1 MLAVTPDEQMSD
13 PKLEAR
19 ARQISHGLRCLV
31 CQNQSIDDSDAP
43 LARDLRLLVRERI
56 KSGDS
61 DGQVIDFIVA
71 RYGDFV
77 LLKPPLTWHT
87 ALLWATPFLLL
98 DGGDIRDLAQHDAEP
113 CRCRRRASSGC
124 SFRRRARQA
133 RGCAQRA
140 ALALRGFAA
149 RELVR
154 AEAAGFDPG
163 AGVFLL
169 VASVTGRDLGETA
182 QKLSRGEP
190 RLGCLLRALEAFNCR
205 AQARPIGAVART

>member
-1 MLAVTPDEQMSD
+1 MRQLMVVRQTLRALVLAVALFGSATAVLAVTPDEQMSD

-98 DGGDIRDLAQHDAEP
+98 MAAIFAIWRNT
-113 CRCRRRASSGC
+113 
-124 SFRRRARQA
+124 ARS
-133 RGCAQRA
+133 
-140 ALALRGFAA
+140 
-149 RELVR
+149 R
-154 AEAAGFDPG
+154 AE
-163 AGVFLL
+163 
-169 VASVTGRDLGETA
+169 
-182 QKLSRGEP
+182 
-190 RLGCLLRALEAFNCR
+190 
-205 AQARPIGAVART
+205 

>member
-1 MLAVTPDEQMSD
+1 MREAMVVGQTLRALVVALAFLGSVTAAQAVTPDEQMSD

-19 ARQISHGLRCLV
+19 ARHLSAGLRCLV

-98 DGGDIRDLAQHDAEP
+98 VAAMFAIWRNMTRSRADVGVALPPDALSDDE
-113 CRCRRRASSGC
+113 RA
-124 SFRRRARQA
+124 
-133 RGCAQRA
+133 
-140 ALALRGFAA
+140 
-149 RELVR
+149 
-154 AEAAGFDPG
+154 
-163 AGVFLL
+163 
-169 VASVTGRDLGETA
+169 
-182 QKLSRGEP
+182 K
-190 RLGCLLRALEAFNCR
+190 LEAVLKE
-205 AQARPIGAVART
+205 RP